1 MIDSGHHP
9 RQNQRTNRGEGV
21 RRGRQRREGM
31 EASGRTDPEQ
41 SGAAPEDGI
50 CGKDSLKAAIEQ
62 SKAVCGVLL
71 CSLR

>member
-1 MIDSGHHP
+1 MIDSGNHP
-9 RQNQRTNRGEGV
+9 HQNQRTNSGEGV

-31 EASGRTDPEQ
+31 DASGRTDPEQ
-41 SGAAPEDGI
+41 FGAAPEDGI
-50 CGKDSLKAAIEQ
+50 CGKDSLRTAIEQ